1 MITKKELLSR
11 IIDLETQIDWAINQI
26 EWLIKENEKRK
37 KEWQEKVKKQ
47 TKNI

>member
-26 EWLIKENEKRK
+26 EWLTKENEERK
-37 KEWQEKVKKQ
+37 KNGKK
-47 TKNI
+47 K

>member
-1 MITKKELLSR
+1 MIAKKELLSR

-26 EWLIKENEKRK
+26 EWLTKENEKRK